1 MKLCRLRWAGKSI
14 TDVQRR
20 PLAEIYQEYL
30 TEFLANPH
38 WLKFDPD
45 TFRWLVQ
52 DPFVMG
58 SNIACKPISLK
69 NGYFELMWQQGDTA
83 EVMFGF
89 LHEGQHNQWKKI
101 AQLTEEWASGQSGKQ
116 TKAVFFRTPE
126 LSKVP
131 KANWKATGEIIE
143 KAMQRNLEL
152 ITLTSEET
160 ARLYSAR
167 DLYNE
172 ALAGNADGYSGSE
185 VLEFL
190 VDEIGNWRER
200 LLRPRAR

>member
-1 MKLCRLRWAGKSI
+1 
-14 TDVQRR
+14 
-20 PLAEIYQEYL
+20 
-30 TEFLANPH
+30 
-38 WLKFDPD
+38 
-45 TFRWLVQ
+45 
-52 DPFVMG
+52 
-58 SNIACKPISLK
+58 
-69 NGYFELMWQQGDTA
+69 MWQQGDTA
-83 EVMFGF
+83 DLMFGF
-89 LHEGQHNQWKKI
+89 LHEGKHNQWRKI
-101 AQLTEEWASGQSGKQ
+101 AQLTEDWAIGQSEKQ

-131 KANWKATGEIIE
+131 KPSWKTTAEIIE

-190 VDEIGNWRER
+190 VDELDGWRER
-200 LLRPRAR
+200 LLRMRK

>member
-1 MKLCRLRWAGKSI
+1 
-14 TDVQRR
+14 
-20 PLAEIYQEYL
+20 
-30 TEFLANPH
+30 
-38 WLKFDPD
+38 
-45 TFRWLVQ
+45 
-52 DPFVMG
+52 VMG

-69 NGYFELMWQQGDTA
+69 NGYFELMWQQGDAA
-83 EVMFGF
+83 EVIFGF
-89 LHEGQHNQWKKI
+89 LHEDQHNQWKKI
-101 AQLTEEWASGQSGKQ
+101 AQLTEEWAGGQSGKQ

-152 ITLTSEET
+152 ITLTSEEI

-172 ALAGNADGYSGSE
+172 ALAGNADIYSGSE

-190 VDEIGNWRER
+190 VDELGNWRER
-200 LLRPRAR
+200 LLKPRAR

>member
-1 MKLCRLRWAGKSI
+1 
-14 TDVQRR
+14 
-20 PLAEIYQEYL
+20 
-30 TEFLANPH
+30 
-38 WLKFDPD
+38 
-45 TFRWLVQ
+45 
-52 DPFVMG
+52 MG

-69 NGYFELMWQQGDTA
+69 SGYFELMWQQGDSA

-116 TKAVFFRTPE
+116 TKAVFFRTAE

-131 KANWKATGEIIE
+131 KANWKAAGEIIE

-167 DLYNE
+167 DLYKFFARPLE
-172 ALAGNADGYSGSE
+172 ALPRPELSSTRCAQHFTYSAA
-185 VLEFL
+185 LML
-190 VDEIGNWRER
+190 TIRD
-200 LLRPRAR
+200 